1 MKVVLDARWIPER
14 FSGIGFYTSELIRAL
29 AAEEKADP
37 ITLLFHRRDLL
48 DRVMADTGAARA
60 PSMSACLVRGAPE
73 HPISQFTLPRLLRRL
88 NADVYHTPNYLLP
101 LAAFPAHR
109 PGSIRCV
116 TTLHDLIPLRF
127 PGFTPRALKT
137 RYHFVYQELI
147 RACAARTDL
156 AIVPSLA
163 TQRDVQD
170 LLGFPPNR
178 IRVTPEAAGAAF
190 THDPSVRREPGEIL
204 FVGRADPYKNLTGL
218 LDAFAR
224 IWKPG
229 RNLRLRVIG
238 AHDPRY
244 PEARLRAEALG
255 LGSAVQWDG
264 YATGA
269 DLVAAYRRATLLAFP
284 SLYEGFGLPV
294 LEAMACGAPVV
305 CSNRGSLPEVAGTAA
320 LQADPENPAAFAAA
334 IERVLSNPHLAAD
347 LSARGLRRAAE
358 FTWLRTARQTRA
370 AWADALL
377 LAPAS
382 RAKGRGA

>member
-1 MKVVLDARWIPER
+1 MNVILDARWIPER

-29 AAEEKADP
+29 ASEEIPDR
-37 ITLLFHRRDLL
+37 ITLLFHRPDLL
-48 DRVMADTGAARA
+48 ERVMADTGAARA
-60 PSMSACLVRGAPE
+60 PWISACLVRGGAE
-73 HPISQFTLPRLLRRL
+73 QAVSQFTLPKFLRRMK
-88 NADVYHTPNYLLP
+88 ADVYHTPNYLLP

-109 PGSIRCV
+109 PGAIRCV

-137 RYHFVYQELI
+137 RFHVVYRELI

-156 AIVPSLA
+156 VIVPSLA

-178 IRVTPEAAGAAF
+178 IRVTPEAAGAVF
-190 THDPSVRREPGEIL
+190 TPDPSVRREPGEIL
-204 FVGRADPYKNLTGL
+204 FVGRADPYKNLSGL
-218 LDAFAR
+218 LDVFAR

-244 PEARLRAEALG
+244 PEARRKAEALG
-255 LGSAVQWDG
+255 LGPAVQWDG

-305 CSNRGSLPEVAGTAA
+305 CSNRGSLPEVADTAA
-320 LQADPENPAAFAAA
+320 LIADPEHPVAFAAA
-334 IERVLSNPHLAAD
+334 IERVLSEPHLAAD
-347 LSARGLRRAAE
+347 LTARGLRRAAE

-370 AWADALL
+370 AWADALRL
-377 LAPAS
+377 IPA
-382 RAKGRGA
+382 AQAGGRGA